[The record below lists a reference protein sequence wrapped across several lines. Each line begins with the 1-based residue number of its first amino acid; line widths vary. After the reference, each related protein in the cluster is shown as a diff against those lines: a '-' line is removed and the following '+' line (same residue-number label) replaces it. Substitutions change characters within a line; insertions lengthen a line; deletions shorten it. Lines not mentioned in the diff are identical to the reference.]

1 MRINQKHLL
10 FTGITYSVLFLL
22 AAGTVSAQESPI
34 NLEQRIE
41 FIKELVFDMQ
51 DAQWTDSMGELVQG
65 IDVAPRG
72 VIARGMKKG
81 RIQKAPGSSVT
92 GDMATQ
98 EPVNITVIDVKLNP
112 TQGRERI
119 VRGTYEVNLPRELKL
134 IQLEVNYDV
143 LLENPEIPSEAEFF
157 VEVYEQDQQNPG
169 QWRKT
174 GEVKQNVQNKFA
186 ESRRILEVLDE
197 ESGERKETYVSHSYN
212 ANLSSWA
219 GKKVRIALAA
229 TAPSN
234 SERAQQGRWL
244 QARLVGATF
253 DYQIAVQ

>member
-92 GDMATQ
+92 GDVATQ
-98 EPVNITVIDVKLNP
+98 EPVNVPVIDVKLNP

-119 VRGTYEVNLPRELKL
+119 VQDRST
-134 IQLEVNYDV
+134 IQRR
-143 LLENPEIPSEAEFF
+143 F
-157 VEVYEQDQQNPG
+157 V
-169 QWRKT
+169 
-174 GEVKQNVQNKFA
+174 F
-186 ESRRILEVLDE
+186 
-197 ESGERKETYVSHSYN
+197 
-212 ANLSSWA
+212 
-219 GKKVRIALAA
+219 
-229 TAPSN
+229 PSN
-234 SERAQQGRWL
+234 STLCSDGFTRF
-244 QARLVGATF
+244 ARF
-253 DYQIAVQ
+253 